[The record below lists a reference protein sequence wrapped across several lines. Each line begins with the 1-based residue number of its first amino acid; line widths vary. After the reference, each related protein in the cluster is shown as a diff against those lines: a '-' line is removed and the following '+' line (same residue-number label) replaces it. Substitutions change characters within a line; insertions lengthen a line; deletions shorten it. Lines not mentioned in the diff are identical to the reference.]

1 MHVSIR
7 QIGNSLGVLIPKAL
21 LAEASLSL
29 ESGAEMTLEG
39 AAIVLRKP
47 AAPQRHG
54 WGEAAMA
61 IAGAG
66 DDRLVLADTTVQ
78 ADDEVAW

>member
-21 LAEASLSL
+21 LAEAQLTL
-29 ESGAEMTLEG
+29 ESGVEMTLEG

-54 WGEAAMA
+54 WGAAAMA
-61 IAGAG
+61 IASAG
-66 DDRLVLADTTVQ
+66 DDKLVLADATVH
-78 ADDEVAW
+78 AGDEVVW